1 MGSII
6 IRRFVPKGFNIG
18 KLTNKDVKRIENWMN
33 NYPRKILG
41 YKSPNQIA
49 A

>member
-1 MGSII
+1 
-6 IRRFVPKGFNIG
+6 
-18 KLTNKDVKRIENWMN
+18 VKRIENWMN